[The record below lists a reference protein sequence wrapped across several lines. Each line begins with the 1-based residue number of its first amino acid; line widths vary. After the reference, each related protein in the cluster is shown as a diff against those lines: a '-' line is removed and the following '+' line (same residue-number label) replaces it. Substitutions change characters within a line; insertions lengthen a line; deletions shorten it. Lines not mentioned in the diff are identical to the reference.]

1 MSPVTDATPGLHAVD
16 AVLRIPFAEV
26 RAATDLVKDPWAGVI
41 EILAKGSAQ
50 KQTGSA
56 TTAAGSGTRAT
67 SRAGSAEEGPPL
79 AGMNPWLVDTMA
91 IIDAHR
97 KGLAGNQNDRT
108 VRSVLESAEILA
120 SFIADVS
127 ARRRPQLN
135 IEPSGRPTFATA
147 TDDFYIHLTVDEP
160 KRLTWYA
167 VVGGTE
173 HFDEGVA
180 FDGRRLPSGLVQLF
194 SL

>member
-1 MSPVTDATPGLHAVD
+1 MSPITDATPAVYALD
-16 AVLRIPFAEV
+16 AELRLPFAEV
-26 RAATDLVKDPWAGVI
+26 RAATDLAKDPWGDFI
-41 EILAKGSAQ
+41 EVLTKASSQ
-50 KQTGSA
+50 KQKASA
-56 TTAAGSGTRAT
+56 TTAADGASQ
-67 SRAGSAEEGPPL
+67 AEEISPL
-79 AGMNPWLVDTMA
+79 AGMNPWLIDTMA

-97 KGLAGNQNDRT
+97 KRLAGKQNEKA
-108 VRSVLESAEILA
+108 VRPLLESAEMLA
-120 SFIADVS
+120 SFITDIG

-180 FDGRRLPSGLVQLF
+180 FDGRKLPSALAQLF
-194 SL
+194 AL

>member
-1 MSPVTDATPGLHAVD
+1 MSPVTDATPGVHAVD
-16 AVLRIPFAEV
+16 AVLRVPFAEV
-26 RAATDLVKDPWAGVI
+26 RAATDLAKDPWAGVI
-41 EILAKGSAQ
+41 EMLAKAGAQ

-56 TTAAGSGTRAT
+56 TTAAGSGTAT

-79 AGMNPWLVDTMA
+79 AGMNPRLVDTMT

-97 KGLAGNQNDRT
+97 KGLAGNQNERT
-108 VRSVLESAEILA
+108 VRLMLESAEILA
-120 SFIADVS
+120 SFITDIS

>member
-1 MSPVTDATPGLHAVD
+1 MFPITDVTPAVY
-16 AVLRIPFAEV
+16 ALETALGVPFAEV
-26 RAATDLVKDPWAGVI
+26 RAATDLAKDPWAELIAG
-41 EILAKGSAQ
+41 LSKAGAQ
-50 KQTGSA
+50 KQMAPA
-56 TTAAGSGTRAT
+56 TIAAKHGAST
-67 SRAGSAEEGPPL
+67 SRARSAEEAPPL

-91 IIDAHR
+91 IIEAHR
-97 KGLAGNQNDRT
+97 KGVAGDQNERT
-108 VRSVLESAEILA
+108 ARQLLESAEMLA
-120 SFIADVS
+120 SFITDVG

-147 TDDFYIHLTVDEP
+147 TDDFYIHLTVDDP

-180 FDGRRLPSGLVQLF
+180 FDGRKLPPALAQLF
-194 SL
+194 AL

>member
-1 MSPVTDATPGLHAVD
+1 MSPITDATPGVHAVD
-16 AVLRIPFAEV
+16 AVLQVPFAEV
-26 RAATDLVKDPWAGVI
+26 RTATDLAKDPWAGFI
-41 EILAKGSAQ
+41 EVLTKAGAQ
-50 KQTGSA
+50 KQNASA
-56 TTAAGSGTRAT
+56 TTAAKDGTST
-67 SRAGSAEEGPPL
+67 GRAGSDEEGPPL

-97 KGLAGNQNDRT
+97 KGLAGNQNERT
-108 VRSVLESAEILA
+108 ARSLLESAEMLA
-120 SFIADVS
+120 LFITDIS

-180 FDGRRLPSGLVQLF
+180 FDGRRLPSGLAQLF

>member
-1 MSPVTDATPGLHAVD
+1 MSPVTDATPGVHAVD
-16 AVLRIPFAEV
+16 AVLRVPFAEV
-26 RAATDLVKDPWAGVI
+26 RAATDLAKDPWAGFI
-41 EILAKGSAQ
+41 EILTKAGAQ

-56 TTAAGSGTRAT
+56 TTAAKNGTLT
-67 SRAGSAEEGPPL
+67 GRAGSVEEGPPL

-97 KGLAGNQNDRT
+97 KGLAGNQNERT
-108 VRSVLESAEILA
+108 VRLLLESAEMLA
-120 SFIADVS
+120 SFITDIS